1 MNFSF
6 NPKLKLTQED
16 YMNRTRSLFVLLA
29 ACLMFAAC
37 GAKDEGNTS
46 NATGGNATGKT
57 ANSSPSAPT
66 GSDSSLGDPR
76 GSIAYQ
82 FELLKAGDAD
92 KLRNCFTERL
102 RDRITKERVDKARGN
117 VGQMTMDDLF
127 ASMESG
133 EYEGKKTAK
142 VKMKNG
148 RTLTTLVQTDGKWLS
163 DTVWFD

>member
-1 MNFSF
+1 
-6 NPKLKLTQED
+6 
-16 YMNRTRSLFVLLA
+16 MNRTRHLFVLLVA
-29 ACLMFAAC
+29 FFLFAAC
-37 GAKDEGNTS
+37 GAKDERGGNTGVATS
-46 NATGGNATGKT
+46 NSAS
-57 ANSSPSAPT
+57 SSPAAPK
-66 GSDSSLGDPR
+66 GSDSSLSDPK

-92 KLRNCFTERL
+92 KLRSCFTERL
-102 RDRITKERVDKARGN
+102 RDRITKERVDKARGQ
-117 VGQMTMDDLF
+117 VGQMTIDDLF

>member
-1 MNFSF
+1 M
-6 NPKLKLTQED
+6 
-16 YMNRTRSLFVLLA
+16 YRTRHLLA
-29 ACLMFAAC
+29 LFAAFFIFTAC
-37 GAKDEGNTS
+37 GAKDESGNST
-46 NATGGNATGKT
+46 GNATDKS
-57 ANSSPSAPT
+57 ADSPSSSTASPK
-66 GSDSSLGDPR
+66 GSDSSLSDPK

-92 KLRNCFTERL
+92 KLRNCFTERQ
-102 RDRITKERVDKARGN
+102 RERITKERVDKARGN
-117 VGQMTMDDLF
+117 VGQLTMDDLF

-148 RTLTTLVQTDGKWLS
+148 RTLTTLIQTDGKWLS

>member
-1 MNFSF
+1 M
-6 NPKLKLTQED
+6 
-16 YMNRTRSLFVLLA
+16 YRTKYLLALLA
-29 ACLMFAAC
+29 AFLIFTAC
-37 GAKDEGNTS
+37 GAKDENGN
-46 NATGGNATGKT
+46 NAGSTTNK
-57 ANSSPSAPT
+57 SA
-66 GSDSSLGDPR
+66 DSSLSDPK

-92 KLRNCFTERL
+92 KLRSCFTERL
-102 RDRITKERVDKARGN
+102 RERVTKERVDKAREK
-117 VGQMTMDDLF
+117 VGQMTIDDLF

>member
-1 MNFSF
+1 M
-6 NPKLKLTQED
+6 NPK
-16 YMNRTRSLFVLLA
+16 RSLFVLLMI
-29 ACLMFAAC
+29 CLVLAAC

-46 NATGGNATGKT
+46 NATGKT
-57 ANSSPSAPT
+57 AGSSPSAPT
-66 GSDSSLGDPR
+66 GSDSSLSDPR

-102 RDRITKERVDKARGN
+102 RDRITKERVDKARSN
-117 VGQMTMDDLF
+117 VGQMTIDDLF

-163 DTVWFD
+163 DTIWFD

>member
-1 MNFSF
+1 MYRMRH
-6 NPKLKLTQED
+6 LL
-16 YMNRTRSLFVLLA
+16 VLLA
-29 ACLMFAAC
+29 AFLLFTAC
-37 GAKDEGNTS
+37 GAKDENGNST
-46 NATGGNATGKT
+46 GNATNKS
-57 ANSSPSAPT
+57 ADSSPASPK
-66 GSDSSLGDPR
+66 GSDSSLSDPK

-92 KLRNCFTERL
+92 KLRACFTERQ
-102 RDRITKERVDKARGN
+102 RERITKERVDKARGN
-117 VGQMTMDDLF
+117 VGQMTIDDLF

-148 RTLTTLVQTDGKWLS
+148 RTLTTLVLTDGKWLS